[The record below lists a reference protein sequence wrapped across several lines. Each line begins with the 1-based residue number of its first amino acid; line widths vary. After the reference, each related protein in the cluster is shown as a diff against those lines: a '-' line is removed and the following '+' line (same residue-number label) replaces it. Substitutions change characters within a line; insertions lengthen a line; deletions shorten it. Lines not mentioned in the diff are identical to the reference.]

1 MKRYFLDKFNDT
13 LIQEVYA
20 DHSAYSILTDLQ
32 YYLPLLKSE
41 IMSNILVYGDRKNI
55 YLDIVINDIT
65 NINKRNEI
73 ALNSLSRW
81 FALFEIDVD
90 MHTIMNGNITDK
102 KIYKYLNNEYSIYL
116 ETDIKKSIQDFSLLQ
131 RDFAK
136 YFSKFYAEEV
146 IKFCQEMRK
155 NTDDLQTSK
164 SVSKP
169 FLEKS
174 LINFCESISNIDLL
188 EDATFT
194 GVYYD
199 VILFHSKNLESEII
213 ENLALLPNDK
223 KNDYLDYALN
233 KIKKTP
239 HYDTEESII
248 DEWLKKYKEIF
259 AQFPNFKNEDLSHV
273 IEHIGHIG
281 FFSEIDK
288 EDLFDIQLDFYCYA
302 SMVEAKKIIAFIES
316 RSNNTKKENTNSKNP
331 NQLTT
336 NQAVILLDKL
346 GFFSN
351 EIIELLPNTKKA
363 ALISKL
369 IGKDDKNI
377 KTAIQ
382 NLELKPKD
390 IKAGYQKDL
399 DKVQQ
404 LLNSFD

>member
-1 MKRYFLDKFNDT
+1 MKRYFLDKFNET
-13 LIQEVYA
+13 LTQEVYA
-20 DHSAYSILTDLQ
+20 DHTAYSILTNLQ
-32 YYLPLLKSE
+32 YYIPHLKSE
-41 IMSNILVYGDRKNI
+41 IMSNVLVYGDRKNI

-65 NINKRNEI
+65 NSNKRNDI
-73 ALNSLSRW
+73 SLNSLSRW
-81 FALFEIDVD
+81 FSLFEIDIN
-90 MHTIMNGNITDK
+90 MNTIMNGDITDK
-102 KIYKYLNNEYSIYL
+102 NIYNYLNNEYTFYD
-116 ETDIKKSIQDFSLLQ
+116 ETAVKISKHHVFGLQ
-131 RDFAK
+131 NDFAK

-146 IKFCQEMRK
+146 IQFCNEMRK
-155 NTDDLQTSK
+155 NPEELLTSK
-164 SVSKP
+164 LVSKP
-169 FLEKS
+169 FLDKS

-188 EDATFT
+188 EENTFT
-194 GVYYD
+194 RVYND
-199 VILFHSKNLESEII
+199 VILFHTENLKSEII

-223 KNDYLDYALN
+223 KDDYLHYALD
-233 KIKKTP
+233 KFKKTP
-239 HYDTEESII
+239 YFNTRESII
-248 DEWLKKYKEIF
+248 DIWLKKYKENF
-259 AQFPNFKNEDLSHV
+259 KLFPNFKNEDLSLT
-273 IEHIGHIG
+273 IEHIVHDVFLKPI
-281 FFSEIDK
+281 EK
-288 EDLFDIQLDFYCYA
+288 EDFFDIQIDFYLYA
-302 SMVEAKKIIAFIES
+302 AMVEAKKIAAFIKS
-316 RSNNTKKENTNSKNP
+316 RLNNTKNENTNSKNP

>member
-1 MKRYFLDKFNDT
+1 MKRYFLDKFNET

-20 DHSAYSILTDLQ
+20 NHSAYSILTDLQ
-32 YYLPLLKSE
+32 YYLPHLKSE
-41 IMSNILVYGDRKNI
+41 IMSNVLVHGVMKNL

-65 NINKRNEI
+65 NINKRNDI
-73 ALNSLSRW
+73 SLNSLSRW
-81 FALFEIDVD
+81 YTHFEIDVN
-90 MHTIMNGNITDK
+90 MNTIMNGDITDK

-116 ETDIKKSIQDFSLLQ
+116 ETDVKKSIQDVSLLQ
-131 RDFAK
+131 NDFAK
-136 YFSKFYAEEV
+136 YFSKYYEEEV
-146 IKFCQEMRK
+146 IQYCNEMRK
-155 NTDDLQTSK
+155 KTDDLQTSK

-174 LINFCESISNIDLL
+174 FINFCESISNIDLL

-194 GVYYD
+194 GVYND

-223 KNDYLDYALN
+223 KDDYLVYLLD
-233 KIKKTP
+233 KIKKTH
-239 HYDTEESII
+239 HYNTEESTI
-248 DEWLKKYKEIF
+248 DNWLKKYKVDF
-259 AQFPNFKNEDLSHV
+259 AQFPNFKNEDHSLAL
-273 IEHIGHIG
+273 EHIDQED
-281 FFSEIDK
+281 FFSAIDK
-288 EDLFDIQLDFYCYA
+288 EDLFDIQIDFYCYA
-302 SMVEAKKIIAFIES
+302 SMVEAKKIVAFIES
-316 RSNNTKKENTNSKNP
+316 KLNNTKKENTNSKNP